1 MVQTPVGLRLIETL
15 LSMYDAVLL
24 ADELTDAAD
33 ELLEVTYVMSAD
45 PVWPSFSACS
55 NVVCLASCWTASLL
69 RITRNRE

>member
-1 MVQTPVGLRLIETL
+1 
-15 LSMYDAVLL
+15 MYDAVLL

>member
-1 MVQTPVGLRLIETL
+1 MGVRLIETL

-33 ELLEVTYVMSAD
+33 ELLQVTYVMPAD

-55 NVVCLASCWTASLL
+55 SVVYLASCWTASLL
-69 RITRNRE
+69 RIPRNHV